1 MSNQNIV
8 GFVNDQQVMFSAALT
23 SDSIVWEK
31 ESQFAIQA
39 LQGNDYLNKAAVGNP
54 AAMQNAI
61 INVAAVGI
69 SLNPAL
75 KHAYL
80 VPRSPGKG
88 KPPMVFL
95 DISYQGLLHIAMTS
109 GSIEWGQAKIV
120 YANDQYENSG
130 IDKAPLHKQNTFGD
144 KGAIVGAYCTVKT
157 AGGDYLTEEMD
168 LESLQKT
175 ANTSKA
181 SNGPWKMWW
190 SEMARKTVV
199 KRASKYWPKADRVN
213 VASNVLNEHEGLT
226 DDFTEKDVTPTQVT
240 VSQEQ
245 AASLIEAAVIAGV
258 DEAYICSKARV
269 ASIHDIEASR
279 YEAAINHLKGLGIK
293 HEDN

>member
-1 MSNQNIV
+1 MSNQDVV

-39 LQGNDYLNKAAVGNP
+39 LQGNDYLSKAAVSNP

-130 IDKAPLHKQNTFGD
+130 IDKAPLHKQNTFGE
-144 KGAIVGAYCTVKT
+144 KGAVVGAYCTVKT

-168 LESLQKT
+168 LEALQKT

-199 KRASKYWPKADRVN
+199 KRASKYWPKADRVST
-213 VASNVLNEHEGLT
+213 ASNVLNEHEGLAE
-226 DDFTEKDVTPTQVT
+226 DFNEKDVTPTQDT
-240 VSQEQ
+240 VSIEQ
-245 AASLIEAAVIAGV
+245 ASALVEAAKVAGV

-269 ASIHDIEASR
+269 ATIDDIEASR
-279 YEAAINHLKGLGIK
+279 FDAAMNHLKGLGII
-293 HEDN
+293 HEGN